1 MNWNE
6 IGTQVIL
13 GIIGLIISGL
23 GAIVTYLI
31 NKYIKND
38 KLKSIMNS
46 LDELVGN
53 GVLAVYQTYVEALK
67 KDGIFDEIAQKNAY
81 NKCLELINKNMSTD
95 VKKWLVENKDNIDDY
110 LKDLIEAKIAS
121 LKNNSKK

>member
-6 IGTQVIL
+6 IGTEVIL
-13 GIIGLIISGL
+13 TIIGFIISGL
-23 GAIVTYLI
+23 GALITHLI
-31 NKYIKND
+31 NKYVKNE

-67 KDGIFDEIAQKNAY
+67 KDGMFDKEKQEVAL
-81 NKCLELINKNMSTD
+81 NKCLEIIKKNMSMELNR
-95 VKKWLVENKDNIDDY
+95 WLVENFKDVEDY
-110 LKDLIEAKIAS
+110 LKSLIEAKIAS
-121 LKNNSKK
+121 LKNNAGK